1 MHNILVDSFSSDTS
15 KEDIATQ
22 LKLVAQRDCG
32 KLYQPIEFIDKVFD
46 TIDDANAYLESH
58 DKKYRNFAVKY
69 YDTSDYCQ
77 SAETINLQ
85 DQYKKA
91 YKSYIDLQNKF
102 HFAEHKSL
110 SITCRNCNSR
120 INLSFLKRN
129 TCPVCFSDL
138 RPKTVTKKI
147 LFLKEKSDNLHHKFL
162 QSDNQD
168 RKKAINKSKTNWLV
182 KIEYHT

>member
-58 DKKYRNFAVKY
+58 DKTYRNFAVKY

-77 SAETINLQ
+77 SAETI
-85 DQYKKA
+85 
-91 YKSYIDLQNKF
+91 
-102 HFAEHKSL
+102 
-110 SITCRNCNSR
+110 
-120 INLSFLKRN
+120 
-129 TCPVCFSDL
+129 
-138 RPKTVTKKI
+138 
-147 LFLKEKSDNLHHKFL
+147 KFL